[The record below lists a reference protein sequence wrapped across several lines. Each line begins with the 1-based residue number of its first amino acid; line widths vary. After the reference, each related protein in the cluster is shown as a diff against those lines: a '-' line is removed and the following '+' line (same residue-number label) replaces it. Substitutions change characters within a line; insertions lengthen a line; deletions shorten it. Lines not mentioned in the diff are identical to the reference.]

1 MNLSDYIN
9 LTLEEIAKGAQMA
22 TETYQKLGAG
32 CVLAETSMHI
42 EGIPYVKKIGIKGQ
56 DTNKPIIKVT
66 FHVGLEVGESME
78 SNGKVGGSIKV
89 LSADAGTQN
98 YDGKKQIQEITFD
111 MPVLLPSV
119 RK

>member
-9 LTLEEIAKGAQMA
+9 LTLEEIAIGAQKA
-22 TETYQKLGAG
+22 TDTYQAMGKG
-32 CVLAETSMHI
+32 CVLSETRMVI
-42 EGIPYVKKIGIKGQ
+42 DGVPYVRLKGLNDK
-56 DTNKPIIKVT
+56 DTYKPIIKVT
-66 FHVGLEVGESME
+66 FHVGLEVEESME